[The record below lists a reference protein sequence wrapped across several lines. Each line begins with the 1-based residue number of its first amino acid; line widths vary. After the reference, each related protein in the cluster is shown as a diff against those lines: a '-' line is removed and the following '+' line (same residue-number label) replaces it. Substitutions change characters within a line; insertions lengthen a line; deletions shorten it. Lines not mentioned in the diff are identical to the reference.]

1 MLSDKAVQKF
11 KDIYKKEYKKDLTD
25 AEARDEAERLVGFFD
40 VLMQVAEKDYRR
52 KLKLKDSP
60 KGFPIDDDG
69 TYSCFI
75 CYESITTVNGWYDK
89 YGLKCLNCQR
99 AVEKKIIPPIVF
111 KDRKSWITNW
121 ELKDK
126 FGIHP
131 STARKLIKEGK
142 LKARVINKENG
153 STHYSIYLLSEN
165 QDFLKNYNS

>member
-1 MLSDKAVQKF
+1 MLSDKAIQEF
-11 KDIYKKEYKKDLTD
+11 KNIYKMEYKKDLTD
-25 AEARDEAERLVGFFD
+25 AEARDGAERLVGFFD
-40 VLMQVAEKDYRR
+40 ILLQVAEKDYRR

-75 CYESITTVNGWYDK
+75 CYKSITTVNGWYDK

-99 AVEKKIIPPIVF
+99 AVENKIIPPIVF

-131 STARKLIKEGK
+131 STARKLIRKGK
-142 LKARVINKENG
+142 LKARVINEENG
-153 STHYSIYLLSEN
+153 SVHYTIYLLSEN
-165 QDFLKNYNS
+165 KDFLKNYNS